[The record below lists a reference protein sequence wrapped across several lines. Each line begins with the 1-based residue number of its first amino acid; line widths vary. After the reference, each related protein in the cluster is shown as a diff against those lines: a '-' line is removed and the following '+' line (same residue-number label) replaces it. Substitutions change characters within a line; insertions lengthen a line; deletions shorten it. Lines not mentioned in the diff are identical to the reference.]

1 MRYCVVNL
9 VFHFFCSFPGRARSV
24 FFILCA
30 AQVLNG
36 ARRLRR
42 AQAGR
47 AERRAARDDVV
58 TTERRRS
65 GVGHKAGEPEH
76 VRRRPQHHRAPA
88 GALASSLHPRL
99 ARSPRPALSGPL
111 SLSLSLSAAPQPL
124 LRTHRTCAAPQDKAE
139 EAHLSA
145 AATGLLPVLEGAIA
159 ADRIPPEH
167 LPAARRALERFHA
180 VQGRAQR
187 VEADALAAERARLT
201 LASDNAAEAL
211 LAEEELE
218 AQARHLALGIGVRVR
233 VGSGT

>member
-1 MRYCVVNL
+1 MWSQLSDDVQAWDSRPENKNTY
-9 VFHFFCSFPGRARSV
+9 
-24 FFILCA
+24 A
-30 AQVLNG
+30 AVLNIIE
-36 ARRLRR
+36 LL
-42 AQAGR
+42 Q
-47 AERRAARDDVV
+47 
-58 TTERRRS
+58 
-65 GVGHKAGEPEH
+65 
-76 VRRRPQHHRAPA
+76 
-88 GALASSLHPRL
+88 
-99 ARSPRPALSGPL
+99 ARSPRRYTLASRAAHAPPSAALSISP
-111 SLSLSLSAAPQPL
+111 SRCAAPQPL

-218 AQARHLALGIGVRVR
+218 AQARHLTLGIGVRVR
-233 VGSGT
+233 LGSGT